1 MASFMASND
10 DVKNFLNSPS
20 MNDQEGIGFAYATD
34 EAVLAKLIPAPLK
47 LMAPVVCGYVVHMGK
62 PSFGGPYL
70 EQSLFA
76 LVSYKDKMMG
86 AYPLSL
92 LLHGPGAESGVIAG
106 REGAGIPKKLA
117 DAIELRR
124 NDNSATATVARH
136 GKTLLNVQWDAGELN
151 DPSIMKQFA
160 GQLALNKEAEMNSF
174 FFKYDID
181 QHEDGTNH
189 FSNVELVATQLRSLA
204 DQVEPGKLSIELQST
219 DDDPFGELKVLK
231 PLGAAWFHFD
241 TSVMYNTL
249 KLEQVDATTTMPKL
263 LTGHYDRSFFNPKA
277 TTYII

>member
-1 MASFMASND
+1 MASYIVND
-10 DVKNFLNSPS
+10 NDVKNFLNKPS

-34 EAVLAKLIPAPLK
+34 EATLAKLIPAPLK

-62 PSFGGPYL
+62 PTFGGPYL

-86 AYPLSL
+86 AYPITL

-117 DAIELRR
+117 DSIELRR
-124 NDNSATATVARH
+124 LDNSANATVTRH
-136 GKTLLNVQWDAGELN
+136 GKTLMNVSWDAGELN

-160 GQLALNKEAEMNSF
+160 GQLALGKEAEMNSF
-174 FFKYDID
+174 FYKYDID

-189 FSNVELVATQLRSLA
+189 FENVQLVATQLRSLA
-204 DQVEPGKLSIELQST
+204 DQVEPGKLSIEMNST
-219 DDDPFGELKVLK
+219 EDDPFSELKVLK

-241 TSVMYNTL
+241 TSVMFNTL
-249 KLEQVDATTTMPKL
+249 KLDKVDAATTVPKL
-263 LTGHYDRSFFNPKA
+263 LTGRYDRSFFNPKS
-277 TTYII
+277 TTYTI

>member
-1 MASFMASND
+1 MTKLIASNE

-20 MNDQEGIGFAYATD
+20 MNDQAGIGFAYATD
-34 EAVLAKLIPAPLK
+34 EAVLKELIPAPLK
-47 LMAPVVCGYVVHMGK
+47 LVAPVVCGYVVHMGK
-62 PSFGGPYL
+62 PTFGAPYL
-70 EQSLFA
+70 EESLFA

-86 AYPLSL
+86 AYPINL
-92 LLHGPGAESGVIAG
+92 LLHGPGAENGVIAG

-136 GKTLLNVQWDAGELN
+136 GKTLLNVKWEAGELN
-151 DPSIMKQFA
+151 DPSIMQQFA
-160 GQLALNKEAEMNSF
+160 GQLALGKEAEMNSF
-174 FFKYDID
+174 FYKYGID

-189 FSNVELVATQLRSLA
+189 FTNVQLIASQLRSLT
-204 DQVEPGKLSIELQST
+204 DQVEPGKLSIELNST

-231 PLGAAWFHFD
+231 PLGAAWFHMD

-249 KLEQVDATTTMPKL
+249 KLDEVDAETTMPKL
-263 LTGHYDRSFFNPKA
+263 LTGRYDRGFFNPKA
-277 TTYII
+277 TTFII

>member
-1 MASFMASND
+1 MASYIVND
-10 DVKNFLNSPS
+10 NDVKNFLNKPS

-34 EAVLAKLIPAPLK
+34 EATLAKLIPAPLK

-62 PSFGGPYL
+62 PTFGGPYL

-86 AYPLSL
+86 AYPINL
-92 LLHGPGAESGVIAG
+92 LLHGPGAENGVIAG

-136 GKTLLNVQWDAGELN
+136 GKTLLNVKWEAGELT
-151 DPSIMKQFA
+151 DPSIMQQFA
-160 GQLALNKEAEMNSF
+160 GQLALGKEAEMNSF
-174 FFKYDID
+174 FYKYGID

-189 FSNVELVATQLRSLA
+189 FTNVQLIASQLRSLT
-204 DQVEPGKLSIELQST
+204 DQVEPGKLSIELNST

-231 PLGAAWFHFD
+231 PLGAAWFHMD

-249 KLEQVDATTTMPKL
+249 KLDEVDAETTMPKL
-263 LTGHYDRSFFNPKA
+263 LTGRYDRGFFNPKA
-277 TTYII
+277 TTFII